1 MEDTEFKVGDY
12 VVIHMS
18 SSPINGRIV
27 KISQSS
33 WNTTYFVVPKG
44 ANNDTFVIPCKYSD
58 IKPISDYDDN
68 EDVESNRDERT
79 NMKRS
84 TKQHQ
89 EINTKDMI
97 SWMKQNMRIKLN
109 VEPPKSK
116 MGTNYRMTASIYV
129 DNVLIDES
137 NTIEFCYSAFTNG
150 GHYVPSWRD

>member
-1 MEDTEFKVGDY
+1 MEDREFKVGDY

-18 SSPINGRIV
+18 SHPINGRIV

-33 WNTTYFVVPKG
+33 CNTTYFVVPRG
-44 ANNDTFVIPCKYSD
+44 ANNDTFVIPCKYGD
-58 IKPISDYDDN
+58 IVPMSNCDDN
-68 EDVESNRDERT
+68 EDDERP
-79 NMKRS
+79 NMKS
-84 TKQHQ
+84 SAKQRHQ

-109 VEPPKSK
+109 VEPPKTK

-137 NTIEFCYSAFTNG
+137 NTIEFRYSAFTTE